1 MIVFMDCSFCIGY
14 AVNAVSTPRRIQLC
28 ISNLK
33 QNTVCRLTGLDFP
46 TQNPCSNDVLSHS
59 LTDDETLTQRALS
72 VWTKP
77 HCCNNSSFDLCLQEI
92 KTCGF
97 LFHGNNKLTLFY
109 NIFLFPDS
117 AFFFYSNAV
126 HFYFHFASHLNV

>member
-1 MIVFMDCSFCIGY
+1 MDCSFCIGY

-97 LFHGNNKLTLFY
+97 LFHGNNKLYPLLQHFPIPRFSLLFLLKCCPFLLSFCKPFKCL
-109 NIFLFPDS
+109 IFM
-117 AFFFYSNAV
+117 
-126 HFYFHFASHLNV
+126 